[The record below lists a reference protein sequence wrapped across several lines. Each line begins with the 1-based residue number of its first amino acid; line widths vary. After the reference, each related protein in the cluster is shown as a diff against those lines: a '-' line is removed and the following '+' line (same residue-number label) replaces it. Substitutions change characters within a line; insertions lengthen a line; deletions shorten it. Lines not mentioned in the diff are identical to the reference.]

1 MYLRNRREIKMEKY
15 ISYTRVSTKKQGV
28 SGLGLDAQKRIID
41 YFTKDGEIVGEYE
54 EVYSGTKL
62 DKCVELRKA
71 INKAKELGAKLILA
85 KSDRFRCVDDALSVM
100 AELGE
105 GNLICCDIPNADR
118 FTFIL
123 FFAIA
128 EREALITSLRTKQAL
143 ESVSIKIKENGFHIS
158 KAGNRIEH
166 LGAKKLTPEEKAERA
181 EKQKIKNKEYY
192 KKNYIKKLKKGLT
205 PDQIRLSKQIMIYR
219 GQGLTFKKIVDL
231 LNEVEPKKESGKPY
245 HSGDVTL
252 GIARFQDFELAEVET
267 SELMSEYVNN
277 NIYPLESKSQEF
289 SAMVHV

>member
-1 MYLRNRREIKMEKY
+1 MYCRNRREIKMEKY
-15 ISYTRVSTKKQGV
+15 VSYIRVSTKKQGV
-28 SGLGLDAQKRIID
+28 SGLGLESQERIIN
-41 YFTKDGEIVGEYE
+41 YFTQGDIVAKYK

-85 KSDRFRCVDDALSVM
+85 KSDRFRSVDDALSVM

-128 EREALITSLRTKQAL
+128 EREALITSLRTKQGL
-143 ESVSIKIKENGFHIS
+143 ESIAVKIKKDGYYIS
-158 KAGNRIEH
+158 KAGNKIKS
-166 LGAKKLTPEEKAERA
+166 LGRKKLTPEEKQLRE
-181 EKQKIKNKEYY
+181 E
-192 KKNYIKKLKKGLT
+192 KKNIGRVYKEKRFRKQLKKGLT
-205 PDQIRLSKQIMIYR
+205 PEQIRISKQIMIYR
-219 GQGLTFKKIVDL
+219 EQGLTFKEIIDL
-231 LNEVEPKKESGKPY
+231 LNKVEPKKKSGRLY
-245 HSGDVTL
+245 NSRDVTM

-289 SAMVHV
+289 SAMLHG

>member
-1 MYLRNRREIKMEKY
+1 MEKY

-28 SGLGLDAQKRIID
+28 SGLGLESQERIID
-41 YFTKDGEIVGEYE
+41 YFTQGEIVAKYE

-100 AELGE
+100 SELGE

-128 EREALITSLRTKQAL
+128 EREALITSLRTKAAL
-143 ESVSIKIKENGFHIS
+143 ESISIKIKENGFYIS
-158 KAGNRIEH
+158 KAGNKIEH

-181 EKQKIKNKEYY
+181 EKNKIKNKEYY

-219 GQGLTFKKIVDL
+219 GQGFTFRQIVDL
-231 LNEVEPKKESGKPY
+231 LNKVEPKKESGKPY
-245 HSGDVTL
+245 HSGDVTM
-252 GIARFQDFELAEVET
+252 GIANFQDFELGEVET
-267 SELMSEYVNN
+267 NELMSEYVNN
-277 NIYPLESKSQEF
+277 NIYPLQSEL
-289 SAMVHV
+289 

>member
-1 MYLRNRREIKMEKY
+1 MYLRDRREIKMEKY
-15 ISYTRVSTKKQGV
+15 VSYIRVSTKKQGV
-28 SGLGLDAQKRIID
+28 SGLGLESQERIIN
-41 YFTKDGEIVGEYE
+41 YFTQGDIVAKYK

-85 KSDRFRCVDDALSVM
+85 KSDRFRSVDDALSVM

-128 EREALITSLRTKQAL
+128 EREALITSLRTKQGL
-143 ESVSIKIKENGFHIS
+143 ESIAVKIKKDGYYIS
-158 KAGNRIEH
+158 KAGNKIKS
-166 LGAKKLTPEEKAERA
+166 LGRKKLTPEEKQLRE
-181 EKQKIKNKEYY
+181 EKKNKGREY
-192 KKNYIKKLKKGLT
+192 KERRFRKQLKKGLT
-205 PDQIRLSKQIMIYR
+205 PEQIRISKQIMIYR
-219 GQGLTFKKIVDL
+219 EQGLTFKEIIDL
-231 LNEVEPKKESGKPY
+231 LNKVEPKKKSGRLY
-245 HSGDVTL
+245 NSRDVTM

-289 SAMVHV
+289 YAMLRG

>member
-1 MYLRNRREIKMEKY
+1 MYCRNRREIKMEKY
-15 ISYTRVSTKKQGV
+15 VSYIRVSTKKQGT
-28 SGLGLDAQKRIID
+28 SGLGLESQERIIN
-41 YFTKDGEIVGEYE
+41 YFTQGDIVAKYK

-85 KSDRFRCVDDALSVM
+85 KSDRFRSVDDALSVM

-128 EREALITSLRTKQAL
+128 EREALITSLRTKQGL
-143 ESVSIKIKENGFHIS
+143 ESIAVKIKKDGYYIS
-158 KAGNRIEH
+158 KAGNKIKS
-166 LGAKKLTPEEKAERA
+166 LGRKKLTPEERKERE
-181 EKQKIKNKEYY
+181 EKKNKGREY
-192 KKNYIKKLKKGLT
+192 KERRFRKQLKKGLT
-205 PDQIRLSKQIMIYR
+205 PEQIRISKQIMIYR
-219 GQGLTFKKIVDL
+219 GQGLTFKEIIDL
-231 LNEVEPKKESGKPY
+231 LNKVEPKKKSGRLY
-245 HSGDVTL
+245 NSRDVTM

>member
-1 MYLRNRREIKMEKY
+1 MEKY

-28 SGLGLDAQKRIID
+28 SGLGLESQERIID
-41 YFTKDGEIVGEYE
+41 YFTQGEIVAKYE

-100 AELGE
+100 SELGE

-128 EREALITSLRTKQAL
+128 EREALITSLRTKQGL
-143 ESVSIKIKENGFHIS
+143 ESIAVKIKKDGYYIS
-158 KAGNRIEH
+158 KAGNKIKS
-166 LGAKKLTPEEKAERA
+166 LGRKKLTPEERKERAERA
-181 EKQKIKNKEYY
+181 EEKKNKGREY
-192 KKNYIKKLKKGLT
+192 KERRFRKQLKKGLT
-205 PDQIRLSKQIMIYR
+205 PEQIRISKQIMIYR
-219 GQGLTFKKIVDL
+219 EQGLTFKEIVDL
-231 LNEVEPKKESGKPY
+231 LNKVEPKKKSGRLY
-245 HSGDVTL
+245 NSRDVTM

>member
-1 MYLRNRREIKMEKY
+1 MEKY

-28 SGLGLDAQKRIID
+28 SGLGLESQERIID
-41 YFTKDGEIVGEYE
+41 YFTQGEIVAKYE

-128 EREALITSLRTKQAL
+128 EREALITSLRTKAAL
-143 ESVSIKIKENGFHIS
+143 ESVSMRIKENGFHIS
-158 KAGNRIEH
+158 KAGNKIEH

-181 EKQKIKNKEYY
+181 EKNKIKNKEYY

-219 GQGLTFKKIVDL
+219 GQGFTFKQIVDL
-231 LNEVEPKKESGKPY
+231 LNQVEPKKESGKPY
-245 HSGDVTL
+245 HSGDVTM
-252 GIARFQDFELAEVET
+252 GIANFQDFELGEVET

-277 NIYPLESKSQEF
+277 NIYPLQSESKEF
-289 SAMVHV
+289 SAKVHG

>member
-1 MYLRNRREIKMEKY
+1 MEKY

-28 SGLGLDAQKRIID
+28 SGLGLESQERIID
-41 YFTKDGEIVGEYE
+41 YFTQGEIVAKYE

-128 EREALITSLRTKQAL
+128 EREALITSLRTKAAL
-143 ESVSIKIKENGFHIS
+143 ESISIKIKENGFHIS

-166 LGAKKLTPEEKAERA
+166 LGRKKLTPEEKAERA

-219 GQGLTFKKIVDL
+219 GQGFTFKQIIDL
-231 LNEVEPKKESGKPY
+231 LNKVEPKKESGKPY
-245 HSGDVTL
+245 HSGDVTM
-252 GIARFQDFELAEVET
+252 GIANFQDFELGEFET

-277 NIYPLESKSQEF
+277 NIYPLQSEL
-289 SAMVHV
+289 

>member
-1 MYLRNRREIKMEKY
+1 MEKY

-28 SGLGLDAQKRIID
+28 SGLGLESQERIID
-41 YFTKDGEIVGEYE
+41 YFTQGEIVAKYT
-54 EVYSGTKL
+54 EVYSGTNL
-62 DKCVELRKA
+62 NKCVELRKA

-100 AELGE
+100 SELGE

-143 ESVSIKIKENGFHIS
+143 ESISVKIKENGFYIS
-158 KAGNRIEH
+158 KAGNKIEH
-166 LGAKKLTPEEKAERA
+166 LGAKKLTPEEKEERA

-219 GQGLTFKKIVDL
+219 GQGFTFRQIVDL
-231 LNEVEPKKESGKPY
+231 LNKVEPKKESGKPY
-245 HSGDVTL
+245 HSGDVTM
-252 GIARFQDFELAEVET
+252 GIANFQDFELGEFET

-277 NIYPLESKSQEF
+277 NIYPLQLEL
-289 SAMVHV
+289 

>member
-1 MYLRNRREIKMEKY
+1 MEKY
-15 ISYTRVSTKKQGV
+15 ISYTRVSTKKQGA
-28 SGLGLDAQKRIID
+28 SGLGLESQERIID
-41 YFTKDGEIVGEYE
+41 YFTQGEIVAKYE

-128 EREALITSLRTKQAL
+128 EREALITSLRTKAAL
-143 ESVSIKIKENGFHIS
+143 ESISIKIKENGFHIS
-158 KAGNRIEH
+158 KAGNRIKH
-166 LGAKKLTPEEKAERA
+166 LGRKKLTPEEKAERA
-181 EKQKIKNKEYY
+181 EKNKIKNKEYY

-219 GQGLTFKKIVDL
+219 GQGFTFRQIVDL
-231 LNEVEPKKESGKPY
+231 LNKVEPKKESGKPY
-245 HSGDVTL
+245 HSGDVTM
-252 GIARFQDFELAEVET
+252 GIANFQDFELGEVET

-277 NIYPLESKSQEF
+277 NIYPLQSES
-289 SAMVHV
+289 

>member
-1 MYLRNRREIKMEKY
+1 MYCRNRREIDMEKY
-15 ISYTRVSTKKQGV
+15 VSYIRVSTKKQGV
-28 SGLGLDAQKRIID
+28 SGLGLESQERIIN
-41 YFTKDGEIVGEYE
+41 YFTQGDIVAKYK

-85 KSDRFRCVDDALSVM
+85 KSDRFRNVKDALTIM
-100 AELGE
+100 EELGE
-105 GNLICCDIPNADR
+105 GNLICCDIPTADE
-118 FTFIL
+118 FTFTL

-128 EREALITSLRTKQAL
+128 RREALITSLRTKAAL

-158 KAGNRIEH
+158 KAGNKIEH

-192 KKNYIKKLKKGLT
+192 KKNYVKKLKKGLT
-205 PDQIRLSKQIMIYR
+205 PEQIRISKQIMIYR
-219 GQGLTFKKIVDL
+219 GQGFTFRQIVDL
-231 LNEVEPKKESGKPY
+231 LNKVEPKKESGKPY